1 MKHKPDT
8 EEFGWMDF
16 YFFTERSDLV
26 GASSQTT
33 LAILDSKGDDLVYYY
48 NNALWVG
55 GWEWDDAMSTH
66 TDVNQLIQDRVCGTA
81 SKICLANVD
90 NDSTIVDYTGPQ
102 ELFFSYTKVIAVLVW
117 PPHHGG
123 IPVRDHP
130 CPVAPR
136 PCGLVDSQDCLELRR
151 CVPGEVAVAE
161 LEFEIVRRVP

>member
-90 NDSTIVDYTGPQ
+90 NEGKPLLIMTLWNFFGFFHFASCIDRS
-102 ELFFSYTKVIAVLVW
+102 LFRT
-117 PPHHGG
+117 H
-123 IPVRDHP
+123 
-130 CPVAPR
+130 
-136 PCGLVDSQDCLELRR
+136 
-151 CVPGEVAVAE
+151 
-161 LEFEIVRRVP
+161 